1 MKPFKTSFM
10 GLRPWTQHSK
20 VLMGGGLA
28 YLCVGLS
35 YIFAHQTEMRRSA
48 LIVALHWAPM
58 PFWGSVFVAAG
69 VLAVISSRWPPITET
84 WGYTVLTGLSAGWSA
99 TYLMGVILEHAPV
112 ANLSAVAMWGLLAF
126 MWYSVSG
133 LVNPDKAVVVVKRD
147 GCD

>member
-1 MKPFKTSFM
+1 MEKFKKGFM

-28 YLCVGLS
+28 NIFVGTS
-35 YIFAHQTEMRRSA
+35 YMFTETTPNRMSA
-48 LIVALHWAPM
+48 LAVALRWAPM
-58 PFWGSVFVAAG
+58 EFWGGLFVAAG
-69 VLAVISSRWPPITET
+69 ILAVFSSRWPPVAET

-99 TYLMGVILEHAPV
+99 TYLAGVILDKAPL

>member
-1 MKPFKTSFM
+1 MTRFKHSFM

-20 VLMGGGLA
+20 VLMGGGLS
-28 YLCVGLS
+28 YVFVGFS
-35 YIFAHQTEMRRSA
+35 YIFIEQTPNRMAA
-48 LIVALHWAPM
+48 LKVALSWAPL
-58 PFWGSVFVAAG
+58 PFWGCVFVFAG
-69 VLAVISSRWPPITET
+69 LLAVISSRWPPITET

-99 TYLMGVILEHAPV
+99 TYLMGVILEHAPL